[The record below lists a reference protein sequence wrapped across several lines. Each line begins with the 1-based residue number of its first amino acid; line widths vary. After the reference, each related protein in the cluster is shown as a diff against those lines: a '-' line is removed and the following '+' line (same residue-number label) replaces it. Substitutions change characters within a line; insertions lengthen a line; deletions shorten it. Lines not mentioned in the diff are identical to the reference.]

1 MSQFNNGG
9 KAKIISKIIETLNA
23 ALKLLVLIFLLSLSK
38 FFIPENSIL
47 IKWSPM
53 TAKIKGTKKLI
64 ILGKKEVILMLKK
77 LFK

>member
-9 KAKIISKIIETLNA
+9 KAKIISKIIDTLNA

-47 IKWSPM
+47 IK
-53 TAKIKGTKKLI
+53 
-64 ILGKKEVILMLKK
+64 
-77 LFK
+77 